1 MRAVHLIHELLMS
14 QQKFCSKVLPLIIC
28 LELVEGS
35 MHEAPP
41 HGSQEKEETFPL
53 VRGPADVTHHDLSNW
68 YDGYIVETRWINM
81 KRPAAKM

>member
-14 QQKFCSKVLPLIIC
+14 QQNFCSKVFPLIIC
-28 LELVEGS
+28 LELFEGS
-35 MHEAPP
+35 THEAPP
-41 HGSQEKEETFPL
+41 HGLQENEAQFQL
-53 VRGPADVTHHDLSNW
+53 VRGPADVTHHALSNW